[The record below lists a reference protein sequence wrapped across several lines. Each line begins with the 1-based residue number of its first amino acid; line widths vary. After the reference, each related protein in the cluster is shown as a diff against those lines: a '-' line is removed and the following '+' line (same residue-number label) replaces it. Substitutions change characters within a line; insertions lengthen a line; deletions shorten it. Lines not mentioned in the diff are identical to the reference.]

1 MRKIFYLLFTV
12 TFILLLSSCKIN
24 SNTETDRVEEEKVD
38 LIAFEQFLKENK
50 FKKVLLEILQR
61 IDVNPSFLSA
71 LDIEKYELNLK
82 SEGYKKEELEETG
95 EGVLWF
101 NEDNIYFS
109 LNNSKSKYKANINEL
124 ENSIY
129 GKFSSLNEVNIT
141 NIFDELLK
149 KLSNNEEASLS
160 HAIECYNFTISDFDI
175 INKDTLI
182 LKNESIVKIV
192 SNAFTS
198 NEQEYVAK
206 QFQILFNRMIVS
218 LKFEN
223 NVITSIGLVYQTNKN
238 LLLNMKY
245 FASFKIEYFSNEISR
260 VYFAKNIFI
269 DFNESEKTDIHYIV
283 KNNYNDEKYEL
294 DLRLNFGEN
303 EINLVI
309 NDDEIKYFRKEIN
322 DLFTEEVSI
331 DLDIEKNILQSGNI
345 TYEKNDKSI
354 NIEFEKDEEIII
366 PNIELDE
373 FGNILIQKEK
383 NGSTT
388 K

>member
-1 MRKIFYLLFTV
+1 MRKIFYLIFTV

-38 LIAFEQFLKENK
+38 LIAFEQFLKENR

-82 SEGYKKEELEETG
+82 SEGYKKEELEETD

-245 FASFKIEYFSNEISR
+245 FASFKIEYFANEISR

-269 DFNESEKTDIHYIV
+269 DFNESEKTDVHYIV
-283 KNNYNDEKYEL
+283 ENNYNDEKYEL

-366 PNIELDE
+366 SNIELDE
-373 FGNILIQKEK
+373 FGNILIQK
-383 NGSTT
+383 
-388 K
+388 